1 MTTVSTVYSG
11 DLRTLATHVHSGQ
24 QIITDAPLDNNGK
37 GEAFSPS
44 DLMSASLGSCMLTIM
59 GIAARTHQFAIEGT
73 SLEIVKVM
81 ASNPRRV
88 SEIRIKFFMPQGHY
102 DDKRRSI
109 LNLAAR
115 TCPVALSLHPDLIQ
129 TVNFHYPEDEL

>member
-1 MTTVSTVYSG
+1 
-11 DLRTLATHVHSGQ
+11 
-24 QIITDAPLDNNGK
+24 
-37 GEAFSPS
+37 
-44 DLMSASLGSCMLTIM
+44 M